1 MIFYSIIIY
10 IFYIHIH
17 LLIWAG
23 WQSSWCWP
31 SLRWLEST
39 WRQSHT
45 YRVSASYRNC
55 WIINFDIHSAIKWNL
70 LSWSKWSKS
79 LYCYVD
85 VLYWC
90 IRKKEFFTWTV
101 SCCLVP
107 FILIFSYLLGLP
119 IILFACLTADIS
131 LLEELDHL
139 FIHLRATMQLSSAY
153 RCQETLLA
161 SLLTL
166 FLPFVFH
173 NILQE
178 LHFHF
183 SVFRFVAIPVVSS
196 QGICFWKL
204 CRGWLTKHLGSW
216 KGVNI

>member
-1 MIFYSIIIY
+1 MMLTFIALIGIHMTSISYLQGIFILQELPDHKLWYPQGNKMKLAILIKMI
-10 IFYIHIH
+10 
-17 LLIWAG
+17 
-23 WQSSWCWP
+23 
-31 SLRWLEST
+31 
-39 WRQSHT
+39 
-45 YRVSASYRNC
+45 
-55 WIINFDIHSAIKWNL
+55 
-70 LSWSKWSKS
+70 KS
-79 LYCYVD
+79 LYRYVD

-90 IRKKEFFTWTV
+90 IHKKEFFTRTV
-101 SCCLVP
+101 SCSLVP
-107 FILIFSYLLGLP
+107 FILIFSYLLGPP
-119 IILFACLTADIS
+119 ILLFACLTADIS
-131 LLEELDHL
+131 LLEELDHP
-139 FIHLRATMQLSSAY
+139 FIHLRATMQLSSVY

-216 KGVNI
+216 KGVNL